1 MSSTHEYD
9 TYQDRLEYQLTYW
22 DQLRAA
28 QPFGEDAGDVEVFP
42 LSGKGTVYSFTTV
55 MAPAAEFEVYAPY
68 ALAVIQLDEGP
79 MVTAQLTDLDGPP
92 EIGMRVEMVVRKVR
106 TDGSK
111 GIIIYGQK
119 FRPLLRPEAGDT

>member
-1 MSSTHEYD
+1 MTDSHD
-9 TYQDRLEYQLTYW
+9 TLDYQLTYW
-22 DQLRAA
+22 DQLRGA
-28 QPFGEDAGDVEVFP
+28 QPFGEDANDTEIFP

-55 MAPAAEFEVYAPY
+55 MAPAAEFETFAPY
-68 ALAVIQLDEGP
+68 VLAMIELDEGP
-79 MVTAQLTDLDGPP
+79 LVTAQLTDLDSTP

-119 FRPLLRPEAGDT
+119 FRPLLRPE